1 MTCGARREAPE
12 TVVTRPAP
20 RLDRAFSNVDLDTI
34 ETAVRDV
41 ETRSPGEVVP
51 YAVDRSDAYAESAWT
66 AATLGAVL
74 GALAAAVWNHLGWWI
89 EEPALWIAGPP
100 VAGAALGYLIAALWP
115 AFRVRL
121 APAHQVAHR
130 VQQRAAAAFVEQ
142 EVFATRA
149 RTGILIFLSLLERR
163 VVVLAD
169 AGINARVS
177 QGEWDA
183 VVAGIVA
190 GMRRG
195 EPGPALATAIR
206 RCGELLATHGFARPS
221 SDRDELSDELRRRRE

>member
-1 MTCGARREAPE
+1 MTRS
-12 TVVTRPAP
+12 AP
-20 RLDRAFSNVDLDTI
+20 RLDRAFSAVDLDTI
-34 ETAVRDV
+34 EAAVRDV
-41 ETRSPGEVVP
+41 ETRSPGEIVP
-51 YAVDRSDAYAESAWT
+51 YAVDHSDAYADSAWT
-66 AATLGAVL
+66 AATLGALL
-74 GALAAAVWNHLGWWI
+74 GALAAAVWHHLGWWI
-89 EEPALWIAGPP
+89 EEPALWIAGAP
-100 VAGAALGYLIAALWP
+100 VTGAALGYLIAALWP

-121 APAHQVAHR
+121 APAHLVAHR

-142 EVFATRA
+142 QVFATRA

-195 EPGPALATAIR
+195 EPGPALAAAIR
-206 RCGELLATHGFARPS
+206 RCGELLATHGFARAG
-221 SDRDELSDELRRRRE
+221 DRDELSDELRRRRE